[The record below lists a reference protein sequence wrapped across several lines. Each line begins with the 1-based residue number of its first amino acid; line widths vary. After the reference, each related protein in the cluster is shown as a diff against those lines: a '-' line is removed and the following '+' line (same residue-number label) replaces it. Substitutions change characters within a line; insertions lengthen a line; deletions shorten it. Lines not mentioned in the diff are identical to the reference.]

1 MLIGTV
7 RVSSGPAAARLV
19 FSSSHGL
26 VSSEGVGCTPLF
38 LPPPLKAPNPSSAAE
53 PSSANTRA
61 ALQGHDLSSHL
72 VQAQSKIGFELPL
85 LLPIQQWWSFK
96 CLILLL

>member
-7 RVSSGPAAARLV
+7 WVSSGPAAVQLV

-26 VSSEGVGCTPLF
+26 VSSEGVGCIPLF

-53 PSSANTRA
+53 PSTASTRA
-61 ALQGHDLSSHL
+61 ASQGHVLSLHL
-72 VQAQSKIGFELPL
+72 VQAQSKMGFELPL
-85 LLPIQQWWSFK
+85 LLPTKHQWKFN
-96 CLILLL
+96 CPILLL